1 MLNHHAKAKEFS
13 LCHFVNRKFHA
24 LAPQTYFLSA
34 ANRYGVVPEVVSVIY
49 HYTGGRCDFLT
60 SVGIVDLHIPR
71 RFLPTASNEYT
82 LGHVANSLG
91 FVIMKNQCVILA
103 AVDDGLDDDGPLR
116 IKGLAQLGL
125 KFNRICSRHNG
136 YSK

>member
-1 MLNHHAKAKEFS
+1 MLNHHAKAEEFS

-24 LAPQTYFLSA
+24 LATQTYLFSA
-34 ANRYGVVPEVVSVIY
+34 AKRYGVVPVVGRVIY
-49 HYTGGRCDFLT
+49 HYAGGQRDFLT
-60 SVGIVDLHIPR
+60 GVGIVDLNIPR
-71 RFLPTASNEYT
+71 RFLPTASNGYT
-82 LGHVANSLG
+82 LGYVANSLG

-125 KFNRICSRHNG
+125 KFNRISSRHNG